1 MVHRA
6 YRRAVRL
13 SDGVSPCVGLACTAT
28 IATDRTKRGDH
39 ACHVAAHDRSG
50 RMSCS
55 VLMHKGKRDRLSE
68 ETLVAQLIL
77 HVLAD
82 TMGLASS
89 TPQLFPGEDIVV
101 TRHSGDDPV
110 YLLLEGRAQSVT
122 AHPDGSVLPD
132 EPFEG
137 ALLSGSFNP
146 LHCGHETLLRVAGAY
161 LNIPTAYE
169 LPVVNADKPPLA
181 RNQIERR
188 IGQFRRAPVIL
199 TRAPLFRQKAEL
211 YPNCTFVVGYDK
223 SLRLVDPR
231 YYGGEAGRDAA
242 LNAIAGRSCRFLVAA
257 RPMPAQGVRTLADV
271 PVPFALTDLFHELP
285 RSEFLLDLSSTE
297 LRQHATH

>member
-1 MVHRA
+1 MQ
-6 YRRAVRL
+6 
-13 SDGVSPCVGLACTAT
+13 
-28 IATDRTKRGDH
+28 
-39 ACHVAAHDRSG
+39 
-50 RMSCS
+50 
-55 VLMHKGKRDRLSE
+55 KGTRDRLAE
-68 ETLVAQLIL
+68 ETLVAKLII

-82 TMGLASS
+82 ELGLASS
-89 TPQLFPGEDIVV
+89 PPQLLGGEETIVI
-101 TRHSGDDPV
+101 RHSGDDPV
-110 YLLLEGRAQSVT
+110 HLLLEGRAQSAT
-122 AHPDGSVLPD
+122 AHPDGRVLPD

-146 LHCGHETLLRVAGAY
+146 LHCGHETLLRVAAAY
-161 LNIPTAYE
+161 LKLPSAYE
-169 LPVVNADKPPLA
+169 LPVVNADKPPLS

-199 TRAPLFRQKAEL
+199 TRVPLFRQKAKL
-211 YPNCTFVVGYDK
+211 YPNCTFVIGYDTAV
-223 SLRLVDPR
+223 RLVDPR

-242 LNAIAGRSCRFLVAA
+242 MNAIAGQSCRFLVAA

-271 PVPFALTDLFHELP
+271 PVPATFFDLFHELP